1 MRLTR
6 EQIER
11 MCAALDETTVDEFH
25 VDILA
30 DGKMRFYAIETV
42 EKKTPIRLTPRKQVH
57 A

>member
-11 MCAALDETTVDEFH
+11 MCAALDQTAADWFH
-25 VDILA
+25 VDVLG

-42 EKKTPIRLTPRKQVH
+42 EKKTPIRLTPRKK
-57 A
+57 ATA